1 MNLAAKFLGTSL
13 TMNLTSIFHI
23 AVRLFS
29 IQSQM
34 TSKRWQDDL
43 RSIIEQKDI
52 RRQWSLSFKIGKQ
65 NVLMNSST
73 CLSSHR
79 SQVRTNQIKRMI

>member
-1 MNLAAKFLGTSL
+1 MNLSAKFLGTSL
-13 TMNLTSIFHI
+13 TMNLANTIFHI

-52 RRQWSLSFKIGKQ
+52 QRQRSLPFNFYITGKQ
-65 NVLMNSST
+65 KVLMNSST
-73 CLSSHR
+73 CLSS
-79 SQVRTNQIKRMI
+79 